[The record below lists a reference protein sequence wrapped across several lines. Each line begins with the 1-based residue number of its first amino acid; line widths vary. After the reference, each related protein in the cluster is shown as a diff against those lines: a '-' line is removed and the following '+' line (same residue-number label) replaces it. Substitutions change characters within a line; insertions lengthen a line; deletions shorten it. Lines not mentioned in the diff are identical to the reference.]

1 MAYDE
6 DEDYEFPGELIS
18 ITLPEDVLSQ
28 LANRAARAAIP
39 EVTKRATGMIRKMVD
54 DLWAE
59 TLKVSMEEMATK
71 LVQEWIETPRQ
82 CTDTYGKPNGQTLTF
97 QETILLDWKNY
108 MSERVNYD
116 GTTQWNDYGR
126 DDYKT
131 RFEYL
136 IQKLAVDKIETG
148 AKAAIASTGDAA
160 REAIKQA
167 TAAFIAQHLAPKP
180 VLDLKQING

>member
-6 DEDYEFPGELIS
+6 DEDYEFPGEPIS

-39 EVTKRATGMIRKMVD
+39 EVTKRATGMVRKMVE

-59 TLKVSMEEMATK
+59 TLKVSMEAMAVK
-71 LVQEWIETPRQ
+71 MVQEWIETPRQ

-97 QETILLDWKNY
+97 QETILQDWKSY
-108 MSERVNYD
+108 MSERVGYD
-116 GTTQWNDYGR
+116 GSTDRSNYNNSNKQ
-126 DDYKT
+126 T

-136 IQKLAVDKIETG
+136 IQKLAVDKIEAG
-148 AKAAIASTGDAA
+148 AKAAITQTGDAA

-180 VLDLKQING
+180 ALDLKQING

>member
-1 MAYDE
+1 MGYDE
-6 DEDYEFPGELIS
+6 DEDYEFAGEPIS
-18 ITLPEDVLSQ
+18 ITLPEDVLNQ
-28 LANRAARAAIP
+28 LANRAARAAMP
-39 EVTKRATGMIRKMVD
+39 EVQERATEMVRKLVD
-54 DLWAE
+54 GLWDA
-59 TLKVSMEEMATK
+59 TLKTSMEAMAVK
-71 LVQEWIETPRQ
+71 MVQEWIETPRQ

-116 GTTQWNDYGR
+116 GTTQRNNYGR
-126 DDYKT
+126 DDCKT

-136 IQKLAVDKIETG
+136 IQKLAVDKIEAG
-148 AKAAIASTGDAA
+148 AKAAITSTGDAA